1 MQNRMVS
8 RVPTILAASL
18 LTRTSAIFVSGCTA
32 HDGVAVAPGRRER
45 LIRPRLH
52 APALRSIQSFGGWAA
67 SPSFFISVL
76 RFRLGHYLPG
86 DAKAINYDS
95 VSRCKKCFQQ
105 RDLDL
110 TTIAESR
117 EEPFGFLR
125 SFNSE
130 SKRKACKCCF
140 GWRLLATAV

>member
-1 MQNRMVS
+1 MMSTNRKTGQ
-8 RVPTILAASL
+8 TISFCPPQPFGQFL
-18 LTRTSAIFVSGCTA
+18 LEAT
-32 HDGVAVAPGRRER
+32 
-45 LIRPRLH
+45 
-52 APALRSIQSFGGWAA
+52 
-67 SPSFFISVL
+67 SPSFLIPVL
-76 RFRLGHYLPG
+76 RFRPGHYLPG

-95 VSRCKKCFQQ
+95 VSLCEKCFQQ

-110 TTIAESR
+110 STIAESR

-130 SKRKACKCCF
+130 SKREACKFCF